1 MVVFI
6 VPLLVDLKDTD
17 SRFACLW
24 KSRQLGQTCFNVR
37 QKEDKS
43 GMTFEEHAPSL
54 GVYWMLHKLR
64 GSLTSLVGWLS
75 VFGVLDVDSFKDL
88 VDI

>member
-37 QKEDKS
+37 QKEDKRKR
-43 GMTFEEHAPSL
+43 TKEHPPSL
-54 GVYWMLHKLR
+54 CVYWMLHKMR
-64 GSLTSLVGWLS
+64 GYLTSLVGWLS
-75 VFGVLDVDSFKDL
+75 VFGVLDVGSFKDL